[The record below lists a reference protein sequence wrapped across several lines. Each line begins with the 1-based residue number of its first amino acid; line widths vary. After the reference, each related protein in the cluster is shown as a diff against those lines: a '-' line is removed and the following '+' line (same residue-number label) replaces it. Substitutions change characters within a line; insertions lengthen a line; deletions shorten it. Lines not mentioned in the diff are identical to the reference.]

1 MAHEKRRSLRARMI
15 TLVLVPSTALL
26 ALWAAMTTVM
36 VLEIRD
42 LRTTAALTE
51 EVGQP
56 VVLVVGE
63 LQGERRATM
72 DTASPSRE
80 SLNRLERAREDT
92 DDAVA
97 LLSRRMEGFDD
108 QALPQQAR
116 DFLDALGGL
125 DDHREL
131 VDALPREQRD
141 PLQAGT
147 FYDQAVEAGLRF
159 WDGQVTRADP
169 EQVPQ
174 LRSLTSLMRTRELL
188 NQQDAV
194 VAHAVASHDFTAE
207 DHARFSA
214 AVGAQRHTWARVG
227 AELGDEDRRGY
238 LRVSSYSG
246 LTTVRLLQDN
256 IVSMPLRG
264 TSTVPV
270 NAPTW
275 RGAAEA
281 VDFRMREVEQAQME
295 GVVALSHGH
304 AAELTRVVVSTSVLV
319 LLAALASTAV
329 AVVGTQKVGGRLQE
343 LRTLT
348 LEHARVRLPE
358 VTARLRAG
366 GSVDVDA
373 EVPRLRVGRRDEIGE
388 VAEAFDDAQ
397 RAAVAAA
404 VEEAQVRAGV
414 RAMFRNLARRT
425 QSLVH
430 RQLGLLDSL
439 ERGET
444 DPEVLSALFRIDH
457 FSTQMRRNAENLVLL
472 SGDVPTR
479 GGLGPVGLHEAVRA
493 AASEIEDYTRV
504 RVLEVP
510 GVWLRGDVGADTVR
524 LLAELLENAAAFS
537 PPGTMVTVRGR
548 CAKPRGYVL
557 EVEDQGLGMTGEQR
571 EAANALLADPPRFDL
586 GRMREDSHLGLFVA
600 ATIAARHGVGG
611 TLEPNGGEG
620 TRAVVV
626 IPSGVMT
633 EPEAKGAPEDTGPH
647 TRPVVGVAPV
657 ADPRADGSGGG
668 EDTYMGLPR
677 RRGRRSR
684 SWGSG
689 TVRGGESGADCGGGE
704 SEVVVGE
711 AGGQRSLSEIRS
723 MMSAFQSG
731 TLRGR
736 AEPGGGDGAGGVR
749 GARPGEETE
758 G

>member
-1 MAHEKRRSLRARMI
+1 MPHEKRRSLRARMI

-26 ALWAAMTTVM
+26 ALWAGMTTVM
-36 VLEIRD
+36 VLEID
-42 LRTTAALTE
+42 ELRTTAALTE
-51 EVGQP
+51 EIGGP
-56 VVLVVGE
+56 VVDVVGR
-63 LQGERRATM
+63 LQRERRATM
-72 DTASPSRE
+72 DTASPTQQSVVH
-80 SLNRLERAREDT
+80 LALAREDT
-92 DDAVA
+92 DEAVN
-97 LLSRRMEGFDD
+97 LLRRRMDD
-108 QALPQQAR
+108 FVAEDLPAQALGLR
-116 DFLDALGGL
+116 RLLDGL
-125 DDHREL
+125 DDHRDR
-131 VDALPREQRD
+131 VDALPRTRRT
-141 PLQAGT
+141 PLVAGAY
-147 FYDQAVEAGLRF
+147 YDQVIETGLRF
-159 WDGQVTRADP
+159 WDGQVARAHP
-169 EQVPQ
+169 EQTPH

-188 NQQDAV
+188 NQQDTV
-194 VAHAVASHDFTAE
+194 VAHAVAVDAFTAD

-214 AVGAQRHTWARVG
+214 AVGAQEYLWDRVG
-227 AELGDEDRRGY
+227 AELSEAD
-238 LRVSSYSG
+238 LREYVRVNSYSG
-246 LTTVRLLQDN
+246 LATLHLLQDT
-256 IVSMPLRG
+256 IVGRPPG
-264 TSTVPV
+264 QDDTVPV
-270 NAPTW
+270 NAPSW

-281 VDFRMREVEQAQME
+281 VDLRMREAEQARME
-295 GVVALSHGH
+295 SVAALSHEH
-304 AAELTRVVVSTSVLV
+304 AAGLTRVVMSTSVLV

-329 AVVGTQKVGGRLQE
+329 AVVGTQRVGVRLQE

-373 EVPRLRVGRRDEIGE
+373 EVPRLRVERRDEIGE
-388 VAEAFDDAQ
+388 VAEAFNDAQ
-397 RAAVAAA
+397 RAAVTAA

-444 DPEVLSALFRIDH
+444 DPEVLSSLFRIDH

-472 SGDVPTR
+472 SGDAPVR
-479 GGLGPVGLHEAVRA
+479 AGLGPVGLHEAVRA

-510 GVWLRGDVGADTVR
+510 GVWLRGEVGAGTVR

-537 PPGTMVTVRGR
+537 PPETMVTVRGR
-548 CAKPRGYVL
+548 CEGPRGYVL
-557 EVEDQGLGMTGEQR
+557 EVEDRGLGMTGEQR
-571 EAANALLADPPRFDL
+571 AAANALLADPPRFDL
-586 GRMREDSHLGLFVA
+586 ARMREDSHLGLFVA
-600 ATIAARHGVGG
+600 ATIAVRHGFGVH
-611 TLEPNGGEG
+611 LEPNGAEG

-626 IPSGVMT
+626 IPSEALT
-633 EPEAKGAPEDTGPH
+633 EPEEGRTPEETGPH
-647 TRPVVGVAPV
+647 TRPAAVAAPV
-657 ADPRADGSGGG
+657 AEPDPPAGEPDG
-668 EDTYMGLPR
+668 DTYMGLPR

-684 SWGSG
+684 SAAVSG
-689 TVRGGESGADCGGGE
+689 DAHGGRGPGGVAGET
-704 SEVVVGE
+704 
-711 AGGQRSLSEIRS
+711 GGQRSLSEIRS

-736 AEPGGGDGAGGVR
+736 AGSGGGEGAGDAR